1 MRSRT
6 VPRWSIAVSWLLA
19 LGVCSTLAACSK
31 EPRREQLA
39 HGRFEQLEL
48 AAPDSP
54 RSVVLMLATPA
65 TTTRAEALSARLVRD
80 GAVVVRADAEAFFR
94 TLDATPTGC
103 VFPSGDLDNLAHF
116 IQAYLKL
123 PSYEP
128 AILIGLGVGAELSAA
143 ALAQSPPG
151 TFAGA
156 LAFDFC
162 GQSTLRVPLCG
173 RDGRSS
179 PPNAAPPAASPPSV
193 AAPTPP
199 PAAIVP
205 PLDVRRALA
214 TTEDPFVVLRSDGA
228 PACAAGSSLPGDSP
242 PLAPAKDEA
251 AFAAELALLAKTART
266 RATAPPTDLNDLP
279 IVEVP
284 TSAPGHAD
292 TFAVLLSGDG
302 GWAGIDKEISARLA
316 RRGLPV
322 VGIDSLRYFWT
333 ERTPESTAADVHR
346 VIERYVSAWKRDRVV
361 LIGYSQGAD
370 VLPFVL
376 NRLPAQSRSAVVSA
390 VGLSLSTTAT
400 FEFHLSS
407 WVGASGDR
415 PTMPEVERLAHG
427 PLLCVYGKDDGE
439 ALCPQLDPSLFRVVQ
454 LPGTHHF
461 NGDYERVSSIVLDS
475 IPPP

>member
-1 MRSRT
+1 NAT
-6 VPRWSIAVSWLLA
+6 HADA
-19 LGVCSTLAACSK
+19 LGA
-31 EPRREQLA
+31 QLVK
-39 HGRFEQLEL
+39 
-48 AAPDSP
+48 D
-54 RSVVLMLATPA
+54 
-65 TTTRAEALSARLVRD
+65 D
-80 GAVVVRADAEAFFR
+80 AVVVRVDADAFFR
-94 TLDATPTGC
+94 VLDATPTGC

-128 AILIGLGVGAELSAA
+128 AILVGLGAGAELSAS

-156 LAFDFC
+156 MAFDFC
-162 GQSTLRVPLCG
+162 GSSTLRVPLCG
-173 RDGRSS
+173 RDGQS
-179 PPNAAPPAASPPSV
+179 PHPASPTPPTAPPSAASPSTAST
-193 AAPTPP
+193 AAPGPASPAPAPAPP
-199 PAAIVP
+199 PP
-205 PLDVRRALA
+205 PLDLRRALA
-214 TTEDPFVVLRSDGA
+214 SAEDPFITLRSSGAAACPADGSLASQTPSDGA
-228 PACAAGSSLPGDSP
+228 P
-242 PLAPAKDEA
+242 PLAPARDEA
-251 AFAAELALLAKTART
+251 AFAAQFAVLATSAGS
-266 RATAPPTDLNDLP
+266 RATAAPADLDGLP

-284 TSAPGHAD
+284 ASAPGHAD

-322 VGIDSLRYFWT
+322 VGIDSLRYFWR

-346 VIERYVSAWKRDRVV
+346 VIERYVAAWKRERVV

-376 NRLPAQSRSAVVSA
+376 NRLPAQSRRAVVSA

-427 PLLCVYGKDDGE
+427 PLLCVYGKDDAE
-439 ALCPQLDPSLFRVVQ
+439 ALCPQLDPSAFRVVQ

-461 NGDYERVSSIVLDS
+461 NGDYERVSALVLDS